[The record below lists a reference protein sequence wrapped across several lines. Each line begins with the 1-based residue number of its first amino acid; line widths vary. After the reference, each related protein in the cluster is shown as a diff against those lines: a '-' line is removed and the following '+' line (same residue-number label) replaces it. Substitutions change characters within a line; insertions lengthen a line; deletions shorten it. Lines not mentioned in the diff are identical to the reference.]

1 MVVSGGSGGFKGG
14 LEGSGGSRG
23 GLLYPYRALF
33 APLEV
38 EYGKRFGSKH
48 YIMVQLENLYW
59 VGITD
64 PFLAYWGPFGG
75 SQKAIL

>member
-1 MVVSGGSGGFKGG
+1 MVSGGAWVVWRG
-14 LEGSGGSRG
+14 LRGSRG

-38 EYGKRFGSKH
+38 KYGTRFGFEH

-59 VGITD
+59 VGIAD
-64 PFLAYWGPFGG
+64 PFLAYWGLPKGH
-75 SQKAIL
+75 SMSK